1 MHFYKPGPFEDYI
14 AKLSAISTCPIP
26 DVWEGISKELDRL
39 DSHKKLRIIKF
50 VSIAACMLI
59 LISIGVPTLI
69 ISSSKILPSEF
80 SHKLTLSSNRIEPLQ
95 PLTASSIAF
104 VTKTNLENEVMPKL
118 QINNK
123 NEDFDNDFIPPIEEV
138 EVLKSEA
145 PLANEDKEANK
156 NTMPLLATIGNI
168 NNNNKGEVTITK
180 AIEKKGK
187 KSWSLIGYLNPAF
200 SYHTY
205 GAFNYKQNPSE
216 TGAWMLG
223 GDLLFRK
230 KIGSYFSLYS
240 GISISPTGQNID
252 NLILLKNQSAEFDMD
267 YLYANTSYGTV
278 SLDNNSVAIS
288 NFSNLPNA
296 SEPLLRSSMLNTA
309 SLQQR
314 FYYMQVPFIVSSNVR
329 AGIFDI
335 EFKLGCAAGVL
346 VNNKFKVFST
356 RGNFTGKTEEIRKYN
371 ASAIAAVSVSI
382 PVTHQVDLIV
392 EPNIQLHFN
401 PLNYNYA
408 ITYPFTSSIKVGV
421 GYNF

>member
-278 SLDNNSVAIS
+278 SLD
-288 NFSNLPNA
+288 
-296 SEPLLRSSMLNTA
+296 
-309 SLQQR
+309 
-314 FYYMQVPFIVSSNVR
+314 
-329 AGIFDI
+329 
-335 EFKLGCAAGVL
+335 
-346 VNNKFKVFST
+346 
-356 RGNFTGKTEEIRKYN
+356 
-371 ASAIAAVSVSI
+371 
-382 PVTHQVDLIV
+382 
-392 EPNIQLHFN
+392 
-401 PLNYNYA
+401 
-408 ITYPFTSSIKVGV
+408 
-421 GYNF
+421 